1 MVHVIVEDKRDHG
14 GTLWFSVLVD
24 VGIQRTCAI
33 GVYAVRPRICLVEG
47 TTGYDPSLDSV
58 DVAVPVKSDPACGR
72 SRKKCAG
79 RDSDKSAGCVSIT
92 SRHIGQRTLG
102 SMRRQGHGY
111 EQGEANAS

>member
-1 MVHVIVEDKRDHG
+1 FFFFSSRRRHTRSKRD
-14 GTLWFSVLVD
+14 WSSD
-24 VGIQRTCAI
+24 VCSSDLIGI
-33 GVYAVRPRICLVEG
+33 YAVRPRICLVEG

-92 SRHIGQRTLG
+92 SCHIGQRTLD
-102 SMRRQGHGY
+102 SLRWQGHGY
-111 EQGEANAS
+111 EPGEANGG